1 MAQDVSRTLRDSE
14 PRPPRRI
21 FLAGLAAA
29 LAAGS
34 ATALATLGG
43 LTGTTT
49 DTFRFSRGTSL
60 ASGEDARLRGF
71 LGAALEDERISVTI
85 IGHSGTQGDAAAN
98 LTLST
103 QRAEA
108 IAAIAREMGLPGGRV
123 TVSGVGGGDPLPR
136 EDGQSDRAF
145 ESALARADV
154 TLQVRR

>member
-1 MAQDVSRTLRDSE
+1 MRDSE
-14 PRPPRRI
+14 PRPPRRL

-29 LAAGS
+29 LAAGG

-71 LGAALEDERISVTI
+71 LSAALEDERIAVTI
-85 IGHSGTQGDAAAN
+85 VGHSGTQGDAGAN
-98 LTLST
+98 LALST

-108 IAAIAREMGLPGGRV
+108 VAGIAREMGLPGGRLAV
-123 TVSGVGGGDPLPR
+123 TGVGGGDPLPR